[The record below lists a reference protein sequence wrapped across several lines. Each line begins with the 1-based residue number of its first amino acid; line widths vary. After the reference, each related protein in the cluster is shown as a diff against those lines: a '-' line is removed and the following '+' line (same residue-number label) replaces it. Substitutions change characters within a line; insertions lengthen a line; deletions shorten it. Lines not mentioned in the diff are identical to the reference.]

1 MTKEQQIKLYE
12 ARRNVLE
19 ARGTHNNAIVKKLD
33 RKNKNFTKII
43 HYRPLEISWPILIS
57 IL

>member
-19 ARGTHNNAIVKKLD
+19 ARGTHNSAIVKKLD
-33 RKNKNFTKII
+33 RKIRNLQK
-43 HYRPLEISWPILIS
+43 
-57 IL
+57 